1 MPVYPL
7 KRLQKR
13 RTAVGIPVLR
23 GTENLDLRL
32 PYQKSLKRL
41 IRQKF
46 MSMLETYLQKG
57 LERVGTNE
65 ALWDNASKS
74 PEQAPDIFLLCSEH
88 RTDSPTSSQRTDF
101 EVRNY
106 TEWMDISV
114 YKATM
119 VQEGP

>member
-7 KRLQKR
+7 KHLQKR

-23 GTENLDLRL
+23 ETEDLDLRL
-32 PYQKSLKRL
+32 PFRKSLKRL

-46 MSMLETYLQKG
+46 MSMLETYLQK
-57 LERVGTNE
+57 VATNE

-88 RTDSPTSSQRTDF
+88 RADIPTSSRTDF
-101 EVRNY
+101 
-106 TEWMDISV
+106 I
-114 YKATM
+114 
-119 VQEGP
+119 